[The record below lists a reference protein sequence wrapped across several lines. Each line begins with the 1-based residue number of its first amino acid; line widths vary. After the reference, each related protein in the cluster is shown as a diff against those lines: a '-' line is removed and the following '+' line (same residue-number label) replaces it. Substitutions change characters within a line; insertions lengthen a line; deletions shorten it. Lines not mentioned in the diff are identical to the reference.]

1 MPKTVITETRLY
13 PVVIH
18 REGNTW
24 GYHSPEF
31 GGGGAISFEDA
42 LKLAQELLNSAVA
55 EYYEQEIDAP
65 APSSPNEIEPDG
77 GQIAWLPVVVSN
89 SADRVSIT
97 LPKALIARIDAATNN
112 KSAFFAELARE
123 RLSR

>member
-1 MPKTVITETRLY
+1 MPKTVFTETRLY

-18 REGNTW
+18 REKDTW
-24 GYHSPEF
+24 GYFSPEF
-31 GGGGAISFEDA
+31 GGGGAASHEDA

-55 EYYEQEIDAP
+55 EFYEQDADAP
-65 APSSPNEIEPDG
+65 LPSKPDTIDSDG
-77 GQIAWLPVVVSN
+77 GLVAWLPVVVSN

-97 LPKALIARIDAATNN
+97 LPKTLIARIDAATNN

-123 RLSR
+123 RLS